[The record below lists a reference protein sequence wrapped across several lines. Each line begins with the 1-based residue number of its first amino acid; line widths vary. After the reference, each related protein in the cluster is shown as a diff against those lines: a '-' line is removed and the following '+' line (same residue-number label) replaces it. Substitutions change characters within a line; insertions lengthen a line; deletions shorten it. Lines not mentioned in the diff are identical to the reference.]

1 MSARSADFPPSADQ
15 QLRNNGDGVGCCRK
29 TLQSPPDCTN
39 MFSRK
44 NAYETTDKSK
54 GQNLDEM
61 SRKLAVDLRKH
72 VRRLEMLPHHTKE
85 WLGLTDSLQHIANV
99 ALMEHRLP
107 REGDSTLWEGEE
119 LTVRYMLEEGKLNL
133 CLRLMEEY
141 KRGQAAEQA
150 KGAAAYEDFLKGVAA
165 TCECQDVALLKARLL
180 VFEHNLGVLLRSEP

>member
-1 MSARSADFPPSADQ
+1 MSKVSYSLVDLRRDVRSAEFPPN
-15 QLRNNGDGVGCCRK
+15 RTNNFGTATLGCAAK
-29 TLQSPPDCTN
+29 PGPDCTN

-119 LTVRYMLEEGKLNL
+119 LTVRYMLEEG
-133 CLRLMEEY
+133 
-141 KRGQAAEQA
+141 
-150 KGAAAYEDFLKGVAA
+150 
-165 TCECQDVALLKARLL
+165 AL
-180 VFEHNLGVLLRSEP
+180 

>member
-1 MSARSADFPPSADQ
+1 
-15 QLRNNGDGVGCCRK
+15 
-29 TLQSPPDCTN
+29 

-165 TCECQDVALLKARLL
+165 ACECQDVALLKARLL
-180 VFEHNLGVLLRSEP
+180 VFEHNLGVLLRCALEHIEAVQTTDLPLLVSHCAAVLRHCAATPPPKEVT